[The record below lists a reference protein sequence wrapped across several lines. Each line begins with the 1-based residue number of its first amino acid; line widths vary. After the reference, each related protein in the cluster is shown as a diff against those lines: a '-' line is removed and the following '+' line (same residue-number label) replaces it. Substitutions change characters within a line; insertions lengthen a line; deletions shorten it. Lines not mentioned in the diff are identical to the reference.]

1 MAKISED
8 PAPGVSVRGDPSVPA
23 VLPAPT
29 SGYHAQPLAL
39 QETEAEAGNGI
50 LFLLIF
56 VTSIMQFQTVA
67 LRIKGKQRCVQFL

>member
-8 PAPGVSVRGDPSVPA
+8 PAPGVTVRGDPSV
-23 VLPAPT
+23 PAPT